1 MCGAGRPGTAPAG
14 VPASRELPCGA
25 AMTTAPTMAAPI
37 IASTMPCGAGTN
49 ATSSTITPVT
59 TVAQ

>member
-1 MCGAGRPGTAPAG
+1 MT
-14 VPASRELPCGA
+14 
-25 AMTTAPTMAAPI
+25 TTAPTMAAPI

-49 ATSSTITPVT
+49 ATSSTIAPVT